1 MVELIFLS
9 PIRRKINDKLSV
21 ARNEREIIK
30 KYGSEALHISNEYV
44 WKEASSKMFLL

>member
-1 MVELIFLS
+1 MEELIFLS

-30 KYGSEALHISNEYV
+30 KYGNDVLHNSKEYV
-44 WKEASSKMFLL
+44 